1 MKKLCS
7 FLLVTFMILGTVG
20 IAAAGAIEDL
30 GELIYFDQYLSA
42 NKNQSCASCHD
53 PNTGFVDPLNV
64 RLPGTFVSSAGSDP
78 TLFGGRN
85 SPMAAYALNSPNFFF
100 NDGEGLW
107 MGGQFWDGRADDL
120 AEQAKGPFLNPV
132 EMAMPDRA
140 AVVDAMFAADN
151 KNKNAY
157 DVLFPAAFPG
167 ITRTSSVD
175 DIYNAM
181 ADAIA
186 AFESTFPFNEFS
198 SKFDHV
204 LNQGYVTWDGTAL
217 ITADSDSLATFFSA
231 EEISGMDV
239 FFDDTVGGGQCVL
252 CHMPPDF
259 TDFTYD
265 NLGIPKSKNA
275 LIKKNPVDLGLANT
289 INNLDTLYPAI
300 EMPNDPAAAAALQ
313 EGKFKVMTVRNV
325 ELTPPYGHNSYFATL
340 EEIVHFYNTRDMD
353 RIWGKPEVPQTVNDG
368 ELGDLGLSPTQETNL
383 VAFLKTL
390 TDGYHPPTP

>member
-157 DVLFPAAFPG
+157 EVLFPAAFPG
-167 ITRTSSVD
+167 ITSASTVD
-175 DIYNAM
+175 EIYNAM

-217 ITADSDSLATFFSA
+217 TTTDEVGLANVFSA

-265 NLGIPKSKNA
+265 NLGIPKSKND
-275 LIKKNPVDLGLANT
+275 LIKKNPADLGLANT
-289 INNLDTLYPAI
+289 INNLATLYPLI
-300 EMPNDPAAAAALQ
+300 TMPADPAAAAALQ
-313 EGKFKVMTVRNV
+313 EGKFKVMTVRNA
-325 ELTPPYGHNSYFATL
+325 ELTAPYGHNGYFATL
-340 EEIVHFYNTRDMD
+340 KDIVHFYNTRDVD
-353 RIWGKPEVPQTVNDG
+353 RIWEKPEVPQNVNFN
-368 ELGDLGLSPTQETNL
+368 ELGDLGLSTDEEADL

-390 TDGYHPPTP
+390 TDGYKP